1 MRKIDLQSLID
12 RVIGK
17 EGILRVPAYWMRRV
31 LYNLMEFSEKTAES
45 QAKKALTDAKTYAKT
60 YADAS
65 KEYTDQQISGLGL
78 TGREPILYV
87 LPEDTIQGVPLYE
100 DYEFTYNFT
109 TAEAEEFLNV
119 ISNGID
125 NIIFV
130 YGRKDSI
137 LIPRGVALQVMKI
150 GNSIGLVGFQRLG
163 KQDGEW
169 MTWDIIL
176 YIDYDTDSR
185 SVSCRLHCEREV
197 LPISAS

>member
-1 MRKIDLQSLID
+1 MSKEKIQSLID

-17 EGILRVPAYWMRRV
+17 EGILRVPSYWMRKV
-31 LYNLMEFSEKTAES
+31 FFSVMSYIDDSIAAS
-45 QAKKALTDAKTYAKT
+45 AKTTESNAVANAT
-60 YADAS
+60 TSA
-65 KEYTDQQISGLGL
+65 KEYTDKQISELGL

-87 LPEDTIQGVPLYE
+87 LPEDTIQGVPLYK

-137 LIPRGVALQVMKI
+137 LIPRGVALQVMEI
-150 GNSIGLVGFQRLG
+150 GNTISLVGFQRLG

-169 MTWDIIL
+169 MTWDVVL
-176 YIDYDTDSR
+176 YIDYNTDSR
-185 SVSCRLHCEREV
+185 SVSCRLGCTRNV

>member
-1 MRKIDLQSLID
+1 MADAKLQSLID

-17 EGILRVPAYWMRRV
+17 DGILRVPAFWMRRI
-31 LYNLMEFSEKTAES
+31 LGKLMEYSDKTAES
-45 QAKKALTDAKTYAKT
+45 QAKQALTDAKTYA
-60 YADAS
+60 DATS

-87 LPEDTIQGVPLYE
+87 LPEDTIQGLPLYE

-150 GNSIGLVGFQRLG
+150 GNSISLVGFQRLG

-169 MTWDIIL
+169 MTWDIRL

>member
-1 MRKIDLQSLID
+1 MSKEKIQSLID

-17 EGILRVPAYWMRRV
+17 DGILRVPAYWMRKV
-31 LYNLMEFSEKTAES
+31 FFSVMSYIDDSIAAS
-45 QAKKALTDAKTYAKT
+45 AKTTESNAVANAT
-60 YADAS
+60 TSA
-65 KEYTDQQISGLGL
+65 KEYTDKQISELGL

-87 LPEDTIQGVPLYE
+87 LPEDTIQGVPLYT

-109 TAEAEEFLNV
+109 TAEAEAFLNV

-137 LIPRGVALQVMKI
+137 LIPRGVALQVLEI
-150 GNSIGLVGFQRLG
+150 GNTISLMGYQRLG

-169 MTWDIIL
+169 MTWDVVL
-176 YIDYDTDSR
+176 YIDYNTDSR
-185 SVSCRLHCEREV
+185 SVSCRLNCIRNV